1 MTLSSIQ
8 DWIQSDYF
16 KSHNKPTTNPNS
28 LDNTLHYSPRYYH
41 LPTDIHKYS
50 PLIQDMKHPNE
61 LQSYHEFEQ
70 YCKNLLVELR
80 KNKVLGQ
87 NPIIQTP
94 FLFDEFCNLR
104 KNNSEKLLEHYLDYI
119 KKGDL

>member
-1 MTLSSIQ
+1 MTLPSIQ

-16 KSHNKPTTNPNS
+16 KSHNKPNTNS
-28 LDNTLHYSPRYYH
+28 LDRTPHYNPQYYH

-70 YCKNLLVELR
+70 YCKNLLIELR
-80 KNKVLGQ
+80 KNKVMGQ
-87 NPIIQTP
+87 KPFIQTP
-94 FLFDEFCNLR
+94 FLFDEFCNLT
-104 KNNSEKLLEHYLDYI
+104 KTNSEKLLEYYLDYT
-119 KKGDL
+119 KKGNV